1 MKEIYMKKINFK
13 IPIIIALLLFFSGMT
28 IAQDLETDLKKMEF
42 PSELALAVFIS
53 LKNDN
58 YREFYK
64 CIADKEDMEKILKI
78 KRYESETQKERALAM
93 IDDFLYS
100 LRRDAKA
107 SFEKVIEDG
116 EDYNIIW
123 EEAVFDE
130 AEYFIEREDKI
141 SMTDIT
147 VYFRYLDDNY
157 YMFKIIGCMK
167 SHKGWKLFGE
177 LKWLGEY

>member
-1 MKEIYMKKINFK
+1 MKKINFRL
-13 IPIIIALLLFFSGMT
+13 PIIIVLLLLFSGMT
-28 IAQDLETDLKKMEF
+28 TAQDLETDIKKMEF
-42 PSELALAVFIS
+42 PSDLALAVFIS

-64 CIADKEDMEKILKI
+64 CLADKEDMEKILKI

-107 SFEKVIEDG
+107 SFEKVIEQG
-116 EDYNIIW
+116 TDYNILW
-123 EEAVFDE
+123 EETVFDD
-130 AEYFIEREDKI
+130 AEYYIEREDKI

-147 VYFRYLDDNY
+147 VYFQYLDDNY
-157 YMFKIIGCMK
+157 YMFRIIGCIK

-177 LKWLGEY
+177 LEWIGED

>member
-1 MKEIYMKKINFK
+1 MKKINFRL
-13 IPIIIALLLFFSGMT
+13 PIIIVLLLLFSGMT
-28 IAQDLETDLKKMEF
+28 TAQDLETDIKKMEF
-42 PSELALAVFIS
+42 PSDLALAVFIS

-64 CIADKEDMEKILKI
+64 CLADKEDMEKILKI

-100 LRRDAKA
+100 LRRDAKT
-107 SFEKVIEDG
+107 SFEKVIEQG
-116 EDYNIIW
+116 TDYNILW
-123 EEAVFDE
+123 EETIFDD

-147 VYFRYLDDNY
+147 VYFQYLDDNY
-157 YMFKIIGCMK
+157 YMFRIIGCIK

-177 LKWLGEY
+177 LEWIGED